1 MCCLRTTAGRDLIY
15 QQFDHSLLIVT
26 DFQFPNKT
34 FCLCPSD
41 GLSWSNWSGVV
52 GPWSFISETGQV
64 YSDLFPVETGV
75 DEICSLPL
83 LQRSQSFLHTSCC
96 IVYTQNQN
104 LSLARA
110 VLPELCLACLFSVV
124 KYLSISWCQLLN
136 PKGLWSFLNKIQS
149 CHLLLNPRI
158 IITCFMG
165 FLSTAYFGLLVLKHF
180 PSTSSAPAFTNS

>member
-1 MCCLRTTAGRDLIY
+1 MFKTTAGKDFTY
-15 QQFDHSLLIVT
+15 QQFDNSLLVVPG
-26 DFQFPNKT
+26 FQFPNQT
-34 FCLCPSD
+34 FCLCPS
-41 GLSWSNWSGVV
+41 GGPSWRNCSGVV
-52 GPWSFISETGQV
+52 GPWGFLSETGQV
-64 YSDLFPVETGV
+64 CSDLFPIEAGV
-75 DEICSLPL
+75 DEMFSLLL

-136 PKGLWSFLNKIQS
+136 PKGLWSLLNKIQS

-165 FLSTAYFGLLVLKHF
+165 FLSTAYFGLWVLKHF
-180 PSTSSAPAFTNS
+180 HNTSSAPDFANS